1 MRMMVQVVNMVAYD
15 LHKITILF
23 YEWEYT
29 SIHINGDVL
38 LMWKRNPNIT
48 DEQWQWLFPPCKIL
62 IKLFQCKRSR
72 AVHWKNM
79 RESACTNTRSAFNPT
94 YDLGVWMSESFLSKG
109 YALWLETNRPEP
121 TLNTQW
127 VTSLFPTIFVTQKG
141 KKIRCLYL
149 CVLVFVYPQA

>member
-48 DEQWQWLFPPCKIL
+48 DEQWQWL
-62 IKLFQCKRSR
+62 R
-72 AVHWKNM
+72 AF
-79 RESACTNTRSAFNPT
+79 S
-94 YDLGVWMSESFLSKG
+94 
-109 YALWLETNRPEP
+109 
-121 TLNTQW
+121 
-127 VTSLFPTIFVTQKG
+127 SL
-141 KKIRCLYL
+141 
-149 CVLVFVYPQA
+149 